1 MADRHRSAAV
11 ENPAKGKAL
20 FYLVA
25 IFIAGAACGAILGYT
40 SGRQQAVYPARQNEM
55 SDKLLQRLQTRLN
68 LTPEQFAQIKPIV
81 EQNSAAMQ
89 SIHRESWQRVSDNFK
104 KMNARIAGHLT
115 DAQKEKLEAMES
127 ERCANV
133 QKKCGAPRSN
143 GGDGGAS
150 REGKRR
156 E

>member
-1 MADRHRSAAV
+1 MSNV
-11 ENPAKGKAL
+11 TKGKAN

-25 IFIAGAACGAILGYT
+25 IFIAGAACGTILGYAT
-40 SGRQQAVYPARQNEM
+40 GRQQAVSPARQKEM
-55 SDKLLQRLQTRLN
+55 SDKLLQRLQTRLS
-68 LTPEQFAQIKPIV
+68 LSPEQFAQIKPIV

-115 DAQKEKLEAMES
+115 DDQKEKLEAMES

-133 QKKCGAPRSN
+133 QKKCGAPRGN
-143 GGDGGAS
+143 GSGDGSAS
-150 REGKRR
+150 RDGKRR